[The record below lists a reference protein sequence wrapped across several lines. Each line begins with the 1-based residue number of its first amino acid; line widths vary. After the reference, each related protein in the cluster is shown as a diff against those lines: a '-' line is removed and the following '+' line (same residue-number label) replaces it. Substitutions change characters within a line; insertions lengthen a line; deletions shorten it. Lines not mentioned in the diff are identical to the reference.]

1 MDNYVLE
8 IIDIVKKAIN
18 DPEISLDLEL
28 KHYHEKDIADA
39 YLELNKEEQEFFRD
53 HIDEQLLSD
62 IFAYFAEENIEA
74 IEELPNEEIADIV
87 ELMDADDAKDVLDE
101 LDEEKQDEVLDLME
115 GEIKE
120 DLQLINSFNDDEIG
134 SLMTTNYIDI
144 RSDLSVKD

>member
-1 MDNYVLE
+1 MDNFVLE
-8 IIDIVKKAIN
+8 IINIVKEAIN
-18 DPEISLDLEL
+18 NPDINLDEEL

-39 YLELNKEEQEFFRD
+39 YLELSKEEQDYFRD

-74 IEELPNEEIADIV
+74 IEELPSEEIADIV

-101 LDEEKQDEVLDLME
+101 LDEDKQDEVLDLME

-120 DLQLINSFNDDEIG
+120 DLELINSFNDDEIG

-144 RSDLSVKD
+144 RSDLKMP